1 MRCLGV
7 GMSGHASGGPHP
19 SNRFLPYQIPD
30 QGKMEGD
37 KSILRYRIYPNMN
50 LHSSHSTACRSLL
63 RKSRSAFTLIEIVLV
78 ITIIAI
84 LGAAAI
90 NLIKGNVDV
99 AKETRVESDVKNI
112 LTQIKVYEARNLQPP
127 TAEQGLKALVQRPEV
142 EPVPE
147 RWTQLLE
154 EVPKDPWNRE
164 FCYIFPAKRSKS
176 EYDVYSLGKDGVES
190 KDDIGNW
197 KLAKQD

>member
-1 MRCLGV
+1 M
-7 GMSGHASGGPHP
+7 
-19 SNRFLPYQIPD
+19 
-30 QGKMEGD
+30 
-37 KSILRYRIYPNMN
+37 
-50 LHSSHSTACRSLL
+50 TACDPSGQLKGRQ
-63 RKSRSAFTLIEIVLV
+63 RAAAFTLIEIVLV

-127 TAEQGLKALVQRPEV
+127 TTEQGLKALVERPSV

-154 EVPKDPWNRE
+154 EVPKDPWNKE
-164 FCYIFPAKRSKS
+164 FQYVCPAKRSKGA
-176 EYDVYSLGKDGVES
+176 YDVFSLGKDGVES
-190 KDDIGNW
+190 DDDIGNW
-197 KLAKQD
+197 KLAAASGS